1 MDLRAAISAQPMRR
15 AQYVIVAIC
24 IILAMIDGYEVVSM
38 PFTIPYLA
46 KAWTLGPVEVGYL
59 LSASVFGMAL
69 GAVLI
74 SPLADR
80 IGRRRHIMVCL
91 AMITVGMV
99 ASGLARSVMELVAYR
114 AFAGLFIG
122 ALISSLN
129 IMASEY
135 SSDRR
140 RGTVMGIYGIGLPL
154 GSAFAGLIIGP
165 LITAFDWRAPFFFG
179 GLLTFAML
187 AVVWLRL
194 PESIAYLVEKRPSGA
209 LDTYNII
216 ADRLSYPRSAEL
228 PPARARVQTTRPWR
242 QIFAGVLLRRTLFLW
257 LGYAGLVS
265 AFYFANTWTA
275 KMIADASG
283 DPALGLKAGVFIQVG
298 GVLGSLVFA
307 GLSLVLR
314 PRLVTTGILFAG
326 AVVFVLYANQIHASL
341 WISLGLT
348 LLVGLCANGGVAAFY
363 AISPQVY
370 PTITRGTGVGLMIG
384 FGRGVA
390 ILAPLMTGYM
400 LSGGWTPALVYQV
413 FGLILAL
420 AGIATVLLDLSYRGA
435 SEDPETITAPASGE
449 PVAP

>member
-1 MDLRAAISAQPMRR
+1 MDLRDVIRRQPMRMP
-15 AQYVIVAIC
+15 QFWVVAIC

-38 PFTIPYLA
+38 PFTIPYLS
-46 KAWTLGPVEVGYL
+46 KSWSLGPVEIGYL
-59 LSASVFGMAL
+59 LSSGVFGMAL

-80 IGRRRHIMVCL
+80 IGRRRHIMMCL
-91 AMITVGMV
+91 VMVTIGMV
-99 ASGLARSVMELVAYR
+99 LSALCQTVVQLVVCR

-135 SSDRR
+135 SSDHR

-165 LITAFDWRAPFFFG
+165 LIGAFDWRAPFLFG
-179 GLLTFAML
+179 GLLTLVML
-187 AVVWLRL
+187 AVVWAFL
-194 PESIAYLVEKRPSGA
+194 PESIAYLVEKRPAGA
-209 LDTYNII
+209 LATYNRI
-216 ADRLSYPRSAEL
+216 AVRLGHATVETL
-228 PPARARVQTTRPWR
+228 PPAHAATGERKVWR
-242 QIFAGVLLRRTLFLW
+242 MIFSGVLLKRTVFLW

-275 KMIADASG
+275 KMIADAAG
-283 DPALGLKAGVFIQVG
+283 DPALGLRAGVLIQTG
-298 GVLGSLVFA
+298 GVLGSLAFA
-307 GLSLVLR
+307 ALSLKLR
-314 PRLVTTGILFAG
+314 PRLVTVLILFAG
-326 AVVFVLYANQIHASL
+326 AAAFILYANQIHASI
-341 WISLGLT
+341 WIALGLT
-348 LLVGLCANGGVAAFY
+348 LLVGMCANGGVAAFY

-370 PTITRGTGVGLMIG
+370 PTIARGTGVGLMIG

-413 FGLILAL
+413 FGVILAL
-420 AGIATVLLDLSYRGA
+420 AGTATVLLDLTYRGT
-435 SEDPETITAPASGE
+435 SEDPETIAAGAPA
-449 PVAP
+449 AP